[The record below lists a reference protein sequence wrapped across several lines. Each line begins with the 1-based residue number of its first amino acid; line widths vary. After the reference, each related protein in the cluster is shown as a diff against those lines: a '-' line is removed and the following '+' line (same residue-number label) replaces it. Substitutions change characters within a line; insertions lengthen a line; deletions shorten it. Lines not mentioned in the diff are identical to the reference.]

1 MKTILYVC
9 LLGLLT
15 VIIACETEGIV
26 LGEDY
31 ELQLGETVNFQAGNF
46 DIRFD
51 EVLEDSRCPIGVECG
66 WEGRA
71 IIKLLIAEGSDST
84 DIQLITY
91 NSINL
96 DSMLTV
102 EYQDYLIELIEVNP
116 YPHID
121 STSMEYSVIFNLSEL

>member
-1 MKTILYVC
+1 MKQLAYWV
-9 LLGLLT
+9 LLFGSLF
-15 VIIACETEGIV
+15 IIACEGETLV

-51 EVLEDSRCPIGVECG
+51 EVLEDSRCPLGVECG

-71 IIKLLIAEGSDST
+71 RVQLMILEGTDST
-84 DIQLITY
+84 DIELITY
-91 NSINL
+91 NSANL
-96 DSMLTV
+96 DSMETA
-102 EYQDYLIELIEVNP
+102 EYQDYLIELKEVNP

-121 STSMEYSVIFNLSEL
+121 SMSMEYSVIFSLSEL